1 MSTEAKPDIE
11 KLFAE
16 GRPIDEA
23 MSRAVR
29 GAIERHKQAGKPM
42 AVWGDGKT
50 VWIDPAQVDQEN
62 EEELQPRVFPCDA

>member
-50 VWIDPAQVDQEN
+50 VWID
-62 EEELQPRVFPCDA
+62 LDARTAEKPSDHTFLVAEFEM